1 MSCSHRTMAS
11 ELKLYKKYEAGLRY
25 LLAQSPDS
33 RGLVPETQESAWE
46 KLGTKN
52 GVEVH
57 RQCLQYC
64 ACETISP
71 CLQLPY
77 SAFYTA
83 EKCLLIDSLL
93 VWSVCKAR
101 S

>member
-1 MSCSHRTMAS
+1 MAS

-52 GVEVH
+52 GVEVY
-57 RQCLQYC
+57 RRFCNIVRVR
-64 ACETISP
+64 EP
-71 CLQLPY
+71 RP
-77 SAFYTA
+77 
-83 EKCLLIDSLL
+83 
-93 VWSVCKAR
+93 AR
-101 S
+101 SCLTLHFTQLQNA

>member
-1 MSCSHRTMAS
+1 MAS

-46 KLGTKN
+46 KLGSKN

-57 RQCLQYC
+57 RHCC
-64 ACETISP
+64 NIV
-71 CLQLPY
+71 
-77 SAFYTA
+77 
-83 EKCLLIDSLL
+83 L
-93 VWSVCKAR
+93 VRQPRPAR
-101 S
+101 SCLTLPSTQL